1 MQEGADETEVD
12 LFQAACKTLDRIV
25 WNATSVMVAKL
36 HNVNCMKRSDTI
48 TPDQINPYSENKST
62 TRGMR
67 LTRGN
72 VGSFI
77 AAICKQNHNAN

>member
-1 MQEGADETEVD
+1 MAEGASEVEVE
-12 LFQAACKTLDRIV
+12 LFQVACKTLDRIV
-25 WNATSVMVAKL
+25 WNAASVIVAKL
-36 HNVNCMKRSDTI
+36 HNVNCMKKSDTI

-67 LTRGN
+67 LTRDN

-77 AAICKQNHNAN
+77 NAIVRQNYNAN